1 MAKISLSS
9 GNKID
14 LKTGQ
19 NLRKLVSKNLFEQEL
34 AIEQAHIDA
43 VYAQLDIDTKHAKT
57 AAFDSKNIYKSD
69 RLTYVREE
77 DYTSLYE
84 RDVFAFQTAKRL
96 AALDAEQEGLVFG
109 RLNLNNGTDYYI
121 GRIGVRDEDYH
132 PLVIDWRAPAAEAF
146 YRATQKNPMQVIRRR
161 VLTCVGNRVTSIED
175 DLLSNEPNHN
185 LVILGE
191 GALFAALKRARG
203 DHMRDIVTT
212 IQAEQDEAI
221 RAPYRGVTKI
231 SGGPGTG
238 KTVVA
243 LHRAAYLL
251 YSNRQRFEK
260 GGILVVGPSPIF
272 INYIEKVLPSLGE
285 DSVVLNAVGEVA
297 ADVTGI
303 RATRIDDAAAAS
315 LKGSLRMVTLIKR
328 IVAEPLMHLPE
339 DQPALQL
346 SYKGN
351 ILKLFPRELRS
362 IRKQVLTRN
371 RINLAR
377 EYAEEAVVTTL
388 YQQLP
393 EDYELNFD
401 KFRDYIISLASYEM
415 FMNAWWPAL
424 EPKSVFA
431 RLKNQELLIKLS
443 ADIFTPA
450 EQETLLSSLDFP
462 DYSVADNAILDEISA
477 RIGPVPVK
485 KSEDLPSYL
494 ADLSDIPELVTIAD
508 TLSGTAEVDPL
519 ADKHRTY
526 AHILVDEGQDITPLQ
541 WRMLRRRGMQA
552 SWTIVGDL
560 AQSSWPNPEEIDLA
574 LAELTGSGPNRTF
587 KLSTNYR
594 SPAEV
599 FDLAKQ
605 VILKAWPD
613 ADLPI
618 AIRKTGKSPKVFI
631 SNSLAPDLVSES
643 QNLLAKVSGTVGVIA
658 PPSLLAE
665 ISETLKDINPS
676 RLRVL
681 SALES
686 KGLEYDA
693 TLVVAP
699 DLIVAENPG
708 GARVLYVALTRAT
721 QELSIMDLESRG
733 NWRKDTDI

>member
-1 MAKISLSS
+1 MS
-9 GNKID
+9 D
-14 LKTGQ
+14 
-19 NLRKLVSKNLFEQEL
+19 NLFEQEL
-34 AIEQAHIDA
+34 AIEQAHVNA
-43 VYAQLDIDTKHAKT
+43 VYAQLDLDTQNARS
-57 AAFDSKNIYKSD
+57 AASDSQNIYKSD

-96 AALDAEQEGLVFG
+96 AVLDAEQEGLVFG

-146 YRATQKNPMQVIRRR
+146 YRATQRNPMQVIRRR
-161 VLTCVGNRVTSIED
+161 VLTCIGNRVTSIED
-175 DLLSNEPNHN
+175 DLLANDPSQS

-221 RAPYRGVTKI
+221 RAPYRGVTTI

-260 GGILVVGPSPIF
+260 GGILVVGPSPVF

-285 DSVVLNAVGEVA
+285 DSVVLNAIGEVA

-303 RATRIDDAAAAS
+303 RATRIDNAAAAS

-328 IVAEPLMHLPE
+328 VVAEPLVALPE
-339 DQPALQL
+339 TQPALQL

-377 EYAEEAVVTTL
+377 EYAEEAVITAL

-393 EDYELNFD
+393 EDYELDFN
-401 KFRDYIISLASYEM
+401 KFCDHIISLASYEM
-415 FMNAWWPAL
+415 FMHSWWPAL
-424 EPKSVFA
+424 ETKTVFE
-431 RLKNQELLIKLS
+431 RLKNPELLAKLS
-443 ADIFTPA
+443 TDIFTPA
-450 EQETLLSSLDFP
+450 EQEILLESFDFA
-462 DYSVADNAILDEISA
+462 DYSVADNAILDEIAA
-477 RIGPVPVK
+477 RIGPAPVK
-485 KSEDLPSYL
+485 KKEDLPSYL
-494 ADLSDIPELVTIAD
+494 EDFADIPELVTIAD
-508 TLSGTAEVDPL
+508 TLSGTAEPDPL

-526 AHILVDEGQDITPLQ
+526 AHILVDEGQDITPMQ

-560 AQSSWPNPEEIDLA
+560 AQSSWSKPEEIDLA
-574 LAELTGSGPNRTF
+574 LAELIGSGPSRTF

-605 VILKAWPD
+605 VILKAWPN

-618 AIRKTGKSPKVFI
+618 AVRKTGKFPKVFI
-631 SNSLAPDLVSES
+631 SKAILPDLLAES
-643 QNLLAKVSGTVGVIA
+643 QDLLAKVSGTVGVIT
-658 PPSLLAE
+658 PPSLFAKV
-665 ISETLKDINPS
+665 SATLKDIAPD
-676 RLRVL
+676 RLRIL
-681 SALES
+681 TALES

-721 QELSIMDLESRG
+721 QELSIMDLDFCG
-733 NWRKDTDI
+733 DWRENINI